1 MVDSTNLPE
10 VDINA
15 IATDLNNK
23 ADRDLVNATVP
34 YVMSRTANSYG
45 GVVEIWSDGY
55 CVQTG
60 VTKMNGTGVTQNLS
74 QTYRDKNFLVYLT
87 CGGNTA
93 SWPIAWTNRSSNT
106 TSSFWFDG
114 TGNYTTADRTIPV
127 YWRTEGY
134 IR

>member
-60 VTKMNGTGVTQNLS
+60 YANGSGVTVSLDTSYKDNS
-74 QTYRDKNFLVYLT
+74 SYRIFLG
-87 CGGNTA
+87 GGNSTGWGNTPHSFTYYSVTA
-93 SWPIAWTNRSSNT
+93 NSFQIRMEENSTLAPGMSCSWETK
-106 TSSFWFDG
+106 
-114 TGNYTTADRTIPV
+114 
-127 YWRTEGY
+127 GY